1 MVVFLDQFDGLIIC
15 TPPGDIV
22 VKKMGLAGLEFNC
35 NYTQENTKVNQYAF
49 DPSRNL
55 TTPNNQQTFSITD
68 PKTNQTTTTTTKP
81 EQLIYAGYTESDQ
94 AYNFAVSSFLNIL
107 DESGNPYGLTF
118 KDTLDALCVFLN
130 FKPSSGG
137 GGEVNTASN
146 VGGGSG
152 VFKQKTGVDLE
163 LRSMV
168 AGSNIT
174 ITSTADEITFD
185 ASGGSGE
192 VNTASNLGAGE
203 GVFAQKTAQDLEF
216 KSLVAGS
223 GISLASTATE
233 LTVTSTSAGIPLV
246 DDDVARDAAYPTPTN
261 NLQVFNKRQGL
272 IETYNSFYDLW
283 ISAGM
288 NVCVEDSTVQVVA
301 PQKAVY
307 IVPTAASIGGVEFP
321 VLGYTSASAERNV
334 TQGVVTRRGA
344 ATANPNQTY
353 IAVHH
358 FGVYYVDYGAAV
370 TIGFNVYPRTVGVG
384 DVIGAAF
391 AQSGT
396 IGQAIENSGS
406 NPSFPNSVLV
416 SLQQRR

>member
-1 MVVFLDQFDGLIIC
+1 MINYKIENISAADFYLKELSLELVPAQIIDLTSYSWPLLANAQSIKDGL
-15 TPPGDIV
+15 T
-22 VKKMGLAGLEFNC
+22 GL
-35 NYTQENTKVNQYAF
+35 TVNFYV
-49 DPSRNL
+49 D
-55 TTPNNQQTFSITD
+55 
-68 PKTNQTTTTTTKP
+68 
-81 EQLIYAGYTESDQ
+81 
-94 AYNFAVSSFLNIL
+94 NIL
-107 DESGNPYGLTF
+107 LSV
-118 KDTLDALCVFLN
+118 LDAINYLTY
-130 FKPSSGG
+130 STGG
-137 GGEVNTASN
+137 AVGEVNTASN
-146 VGGGSG
+146 VGTGSG
-152 VFKQKTGVDLE
+152 VFKQKSGVDLE
-163 LRSMV
+163 LRSIV
-168 AGSNIT
+168 AGSNMT
-174 ITSTADEITFD
+174 ITQTADEITFDASGGSGEVNTASNVGAGSGVFKQKSGVDLELRSIVAGSNMTITQTADEITFD

-216 KSLVAGS
+216 KSVVAGS

-246 DDDVARDAAYPTPTN
+246 DDDAARDAAYPSPTN
-261 NLQVFNKRQGL
+261 NLQVFNKRQGF

-301 PQKAVY
+301 PQKVVY
-307 IVPTAASIGGVEFP
+307 IVPTAATIGGVEFP
-321 VLGYTSASAERNV
+321 ILGYPSASAERNV

-370 TIGFNVYPRTVGVG
+370 TIGFNVYPRTAGVG
-384 DVIGAAF
+384 DVISAAF
-391 AQSGT
+391 AQTGT

>member
-1 MVVFLDQFDGLIIC
+1 MINYKIENISAADFYLKELSLELVPAQIIDLTSYSWPLLANAQSIKDGL
-15 TPPGDIV
+15 T
-22 VKKMGLAGLEFNC
+22 GL
-35 NYTQENTKVNQYAF
+35 TVNFYV
-49 DPSRNL
+49 D
-55 TTPNNQQTFSITD
+55 
-68 PKTNQTTTTTTKP
+68 
-81 EQLIYAGYTESDQ
+81 
-94 AYNFAVSSFLNIL
+94 NIL
-107 DESGNPYGLTF
+107 LSV
-118 KDTLDALCVFLN
+118 LDAINYLTY
-130 FKPSSGG
+130 STGG
-137 GGEVNTASN
+137 AVGEVNTASN
-146 VGGGSG
+146 VGTGSG
-152 VFKQKTGVDLE
+152 VFKQKSGVDLE
-163 LRSMV
+163 LRSIV
-168 AGSNIT
+168 AGSNMT
-174 ITSTADEITFD
+174 ITQTADEITFDASGGSGEVNTASNVGAGSGVFKQKSGVDLELRSIVAGSNMTITQTADEITFD

-216 KSLVAGS
+216 KSVVAGS

-246 DDDVARDAAYPTPTN
+246 DDDAARDAAYPSPTN
-261 NLQVFNKRQGL
+261 NLKVFNKRQGF

-301 PQKAVY
+301 PQKVVY
-307 IVPTAASIGGVEFP
+307 IVPTAATIGGVEFP
-321 VLGYTSASAERNV
+321 ILGYPSASAERNV

-370 TIGFNVYPRTVGVG
+370 TIGFNVYPRTAGVG
-384 DVIGAAF
+384 DVISAAF
-391 AQSGT
+391 AQTGT

>member
-1 MVVFLDQFDGLIIC
+1 MIAIGIQNLTSNRIYVKETQYTVLPNQTFFVGVYEYFDLARAQSLKDLINAGSAVIIRDDVVLSAAASIIYLTSPYAGQESNDGANIGSGI
-15 TPPGDIV
+15 GV
-22 VKKMGLAGLEFNC
+22 FAQKNGVNLEF
-35 NYTQENTKVNQYAF
+35 KSLIAG
-49 DPSRNL
+49 
-55 TTPNNQQTFSITD
+55 
-68 PKTNQTTTTTTKP
+68 TN
-81 EQLIYAGYTESDQ
+81 
-94 AYNFAVSSFLNIL
+94 
-107 DESGNPYGLTF
+107 
-118 KDTLDALCVFLN
+118 
-130 FKPSSGG
+130 
-137 GGEVNTASN
+137 
-146 VGGGSG
+146 
-152 VFKQKTGVDLE
+152 
-163 LRSMV
+163 M
-168 AGSNIT
+168 T

-203 GVFAQKTAQDLEF
+203 GVFAQKIAQDLEF

-246 DDDVARDAAYPTPTN
+246 DDDAARDAAYPSPTN

-288 NVCVEDSTVQVVA
+288 NICVEDSTVQVVA
-301 PQKAVY
+301 PQKVVY
-307 IVPTAASIGGVEFP
+307 IVPTAATIGGVEFP
-321 VLGYTSASAERNV
+321 VLGYPAASAERNV

-358 FGVYYVDYGAAV
+358 FGIYYVDYGAAV
-370 TIGFNVYPRTVGVG
+370 TIGFNVYPRTAGVG
-384 DVIGAAF
+384 DVISAAF
-391 AQSGT
+391 AQTGT

-406 NPSFPNSVLV
+406 NPSFPSSVLV